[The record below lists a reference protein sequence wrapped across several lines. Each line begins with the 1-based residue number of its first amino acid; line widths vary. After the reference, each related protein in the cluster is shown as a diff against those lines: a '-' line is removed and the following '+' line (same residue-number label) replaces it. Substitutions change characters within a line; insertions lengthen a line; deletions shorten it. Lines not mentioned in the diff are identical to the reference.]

1 MIMKLFRRLPVTVAF
16 ALFILFC
23 PEDHDIKAREKLPV
37 ISYRNDD
44 SRRNANIVAQPKYPE
59 MRNNLSPAEQEEMRR
74 QRNIARSANIEWIKE
89 STKKYSPVS
98 WYMLLQYDN
107 LPESAEAPTTGNGVV
122 STAKATD
129 TFHYLRG
136 RSRIDLLV
144 SMETNV
150 HEIAHGYFDLNVYRY
165 LRENNMKMNTD
176 NAQGYIYISPSESFF
191 VSFPLKAMFPSGELS
206 VVIPANLRTYR
217 FETYIEG
224 STSTQS
230 DGVIGLLNE
239 LHAYYL
245 GSKYCF
251 DMLEP
256 YKTAAG
262 SDAEGLFEWVTH
274 TQSTMSAFY
283 EIDFF
288 IREYLLYMKKNHT
301 ANYEMLRSYRPFT
314 ESYITLYKFY
324 KDLIDKYQNRIK
336 DEMKLLNSAGDAGAR
351 IEKGWLWVKAGKS
364 NVSSGTPIFSKE
376 KDVLIP
382 MLESRRYRDIEDDF
396 PMK

>member
-1 MIMKLFRRLPVTVAF
+1 MVMKLFLKLAVPGVF
-16 ALFILFC
+16 ALFLLFC

-44 SRRNANIVAQPKYPE
+44 SRRNANIVAPPRYQE
-59 MRNNLSPAEQEEMRR
+59 MRNNPSPAEQEEMRR
-74 QRNIARSANIEWIKE
+74 QRNMARAANIEWIKE

-98 WYMLLQYDN
+98 WYMLMQYDN
-107 LPESAEAPTTGNGVV
+107 LPESAEASTSDNGVA
-122 STAKATD
+122 SSQKATD

-136 RSRIDLLV
+136 RSRIDLLA

-150 HEIAHGYFDLNVYRY
+150 HEIAHGYFDQGVYRY
-165 LRENNMKMNTD
+165 LRENSLRLKTD

-206 VVIPANLRTYR
+206 AIIPADLRTYR

-230 DGVIGLLNE
+230 DGVLGLLNE

-262 SDAEGLFEWVTH
+262 SDAAGLFEWVTH

-288 IREYLLYMKKNHT
+288 IREYLLYMKKKHA

-314 ESYITLYKFY
+314 ESYITLNKLY
-324 KDLIDKYQNRIK
+324 KDLIDKYQDRIK
-336 DEMKLLNSAGDAGAR
+336 DEMKLLNSSGDAGTR
-351 IEKGWLWVKAGKS
+351 IEKGWLWVKAGNS
-364 NVSSGTPIFSKE
+364 HVSSGTPIFSKE
-376 KDVLIP
+376 KDILMP

-396 PMK
+396 PIK

>member
-1 MIMKLFRRLPVTVAF
+1 
-16 ALFILFC
+16 
-23 PEDHDIKAREKLPV
+23 
-37 ISYRNDD
+37 
-44 SRRNANIVAQPKYPE
+44 
-59 MRNNLSPAEQEEMRR
+59 
-74 QRNIARSANIEWIKE
+74 
-89 STKKYSPVS
+89 
-98 WYMLLQYDN
+98 
-107 LPESAEAPTTGNGVV
+107 
-122 STAKATD
+122 
-129 TFHYLRG
+129 
-136 RSRIDLLV
+136 
-144 SMETNV
+144 
-150 HEIAHGYFDLNVYRY
+150 
-165 LRENNMKMNTD
+165 
-176 NAQGYIYISPSESFF
+176 
-191 VSFPLKAMFPSGELS
+191 
-206 VVIPANLRTYR
+206 
-217 FETYIEG
+217 
-224 STSTQS
+224 
-230 DGVIGLLNE
+230 
-239 LHAYYL
+239 
-245 GSKYCF
+245 
-251 DMLEP
+251 MLEP